1 MMENGGCKHEGS
13 MGNDKTNEFK
23 HVAEGT
29 RHSLGIDAHGRVF
42 SWGKSNSLGQLGR
55 STNEIPAKNAGEVN
69 IPIRSA
75 SKVYVSIG
83 NDSDSGHSAVIDSDG
98 MLWMAGCDRWQ
109 QLGLGSSKGGSTG
122 YTWKNGKLWQEN
134 FVQSSHVIDLINEQ
148 RRKANQEIG
157 IRDVALGGDHSLILA
172 SNGDVYAFGKGG
184 DGQLGLVGKPF
195 VSAPIRSTK
204 LSERGVSAVCAIKA
218 CSITL
223 DEKALIKSKAGKCKN
238 LSLIDKEIAK
248 CIARAERNNLFQK

>member
-1 MMENGGCKHEGS
+1 MMESGGYKHEGT

-55 STNEIPAKNAGEVN
+55 STKEIPAKNAGQVN
-69 IPIRSA
+69 IPIRRA

-157 IRDVALGGDHSLILA
+157 QSTA
-172 SNGDVYAFGKGG
+172 SIAAN
-184 DGQLGLVGKPF
+184 LTLETIS
-195 VSAPIRSTK
+195 VSQH
-204 LSERGVSAVCAIKA
+204 VSR
-218 CSITL
+218 
-223 DEKALIKSKAGKCKN
+223 
-238 LSLIDKEIAK
+238 
-248 CIARAERNNLFQK
+248 ARYD